1 MRVLLAVAAMLIVI
15 FAMRLAAPVVAPV
28 CLAAILAI
36 AFEPV
41 TEGLARRGV
50 PRWVAAL
57 VTTLAVLAVVG
68 GISVIV
74 LRAASDIV
82 DGLPS
87 YGVALGTLES
97 EASVWLQAHGLD
109 RVAASMAEVDAS
121 TRVQQMAEPVLWS
134 TVSVL
139 QTLILVVV
147 TTAFIQVD
155 APGMRRAVR
164 QRIKEPAR
172 AARVNG
178 AVDEIQRYVIVKGIL
193 SAANG
198 LLLGLWCAAWGVEGA
213 VLWGVLAFALNFV
226 PVVGSLIAAVPP
238 VLLGLILGGP
248 GVAIGV
254 AAGYIAVNL
263 IVDNVLEP
271 RVMGRAVG
279 LSPLVVLLAML
290 FWGFVLGPI
299 GALLS
304 VPLTVVVKT
313 VLATSPQ
320 LAWVAVL
327 LDEVAEDPEPE
338 AAGPDGEAA
347 DHSAVGSSSRRY
359 SDRRSIPS
367 TLAA

>member
-28 CLAAILAI
+28 CLAFILAI
-36 AFEPV
+36 AFEPI
-41 TEGLARRGV
+41 TEWMARRGV

-68 GISVIV
+68 GVGLIV
-74 LRAASDIV
+74 LRAASDII
-82 DGLPS
+82 DGLPR
-87 YGVALGTLES
+87 YGAALASLEDD
-97 EASVWLQAHGLD
+97 AAVWLEAHGLE
-109 RVAASMAEVDAS
+109 RVAASMGEVDAS
-121 TRVQQMAEPVLWS
+121 TRVQTMAEPVLWS
-134 TVSVL
+134 TVNVL

-155 APGMRRAVR
+155 APGIRRAVAKR
-164 QRIKEPAR
+164 VKDPRR
-172 AARVNG
+172 AARFTG
-178 AVDEIQRYVIVKGIL
+178 AVDEIQRYVIVKGLL

-198 LLLGLWCAAWGVEGA
+198 LLLGLWTAAWGVEGA
-213 VLWGVLAFALNFV
+213 LLWGVLAFALNFV

-238 VLLGLILGGP
+238 VLLGLMMGGP
-248 GVAIGV
+248 GVGLGV
-254 AAGYIAVNL
+254 AAGYVAVNL

-279 LSPLVVLLAML
+279 ISPLVVLLAML

-313 VLATSPQ
+313 GLATSPK

-327 LDEVAEDPEPE
+327 MDEVAAEPE
-338 AAGPDGEAA
+338 DEPAAELSLDQSAA
-347 DHSAVGSSSRRY
+347 GSSSRRY
-359 SDRRSIPS
+359 NDRRSIPS